1 MEEKESRYKED
12 IPSLIG
18 VLNVITSSKRR
29 TGENEEG
36 RMREEGKGR
45 GGERKGE
52 ERERGRREKGR
63 GELSEIPEFIHK

>member
-36 RMREEGKGR
+36 RMREEGEGR
-45 GGERKGE
+45 GEEGGGERKGKE
-52 ERERGRREKGR
+52 
-63 GELSEIPEFIHK
+63 S